1 MTETTYTRSR
11 RASLGG
17 LLLQLVAFSGALA
30 LSLATNSAATNYL
43 AWYLLGGVP
52 IWFVVLLVFR
62 QSELAALEALDLEEL
77 RRERQTG
84 GGGEALFDQGGA
96 GGLGFRV
103 AQARLVWMQ
112 RWLVPG
118 FGVATAI
125 YLALMGILL
134 WRRLAVRRLIGG
146 VELPGLA
153 IGGEGWPNLTNVP
166 IAMVILAILMLGI
179 FLLSRYTSGMG
190 RVREWQLLR
199 GCGSYMLGNA
209 LVTMALL
216 VCLGVQQYTAVAS
229 WEQALA
235 YAIPV
240 LMIVL
245 AIETLINFVL
255 DIYRPRAPG
264 VEPRACFDSRLLGL
278 LAEPGGI
285 ASSIAD
291 AINYQFGFQVSQ
303 TWFYK
308 LLERTFAWL
317 ILAGA
322 AALWLLT
329 CVVVVQPYEHVIIER
344 WGRQLNAR
352 HPLGPGLHFKRPW
365 PWEMARSYNTEQL
378 HEIHVG
384 YQKADAQPS
393 YDQALKNVLLWTD
406 DKHLGQE
413 HFDLLI
419 CPPLRK
425 GEEGP
430 VLPTSL
436 PGPDQGVASKESPVN
451 LIRMDAA
458 VQYRIRADRLD
469 LFTAGM
475 VDPHGAMRDIAWEEV
490 VRFCAATTA
499 EDLLAR
505 ELAQLGT
512 ILGQR
517 IAPRVENLGL
527 EVVYVGVTN
536 VHPEK
541 TVAEAYR
548 NVVKA
553 EQEKVAAI
561 REALVTENER
571 LSKVA
576 GDARSARLLANA
588 VERNRKASELVNDA
602 DKVLS
607 RVDPAVVD
615 EFSARLAEME
625 PLFRAHVD
633 AAARL
638 EWTQDQKRQV
648 DLEFEL
654 GLGQTVDQQEQAG
667 QAVVEAEKSEQ
678 AAAAALEAAAAE
690 LRQQAV
696 ARLGPVTAEALILGF
711 EAHVARTY
719 WEERLEAQFT
729 PARLEGE
736 AAAVLAKA
744 LAERWV
750 KEMKAA
756 KDLAQMRN
764 ERQAYRAAP
773 EVYKTRRLIEVLVD
787 GIKDARKFFL
797 AFDPGDRL
805 VRVRFITEDDLR
817 LEPTDI
823 RPERQR

>member
-1 MTETTYTRSR
+1 
-11 RASLGG
+11 
-17 LLLQLVAFSGALA
+17 
-30 LSLATNSAATNYL
+30 
-43 AWYLLGGVP
+43 
-52 IWFVVLLVFR
+52 
-62 QSELAALEALDLEEL
+62 
-77 RRERQTG
+77 
-84 GGGEALFDQGGA
+84 
-96 GGLGFRV
+96 
-103 AQARLVWMQ
+103 
-112 RWLVPG
+112 
-118 FGVATAI
+118 
-125 YLALMGILL
+125 
-134 WRRLAVRRLIGG
+134 
-146 VELPGLA
+146 
-153 IGGEGWPNLTNVP
+153 
-166 IAMVILAILMLGI
+166 
-179 FLLSRYTSGMG
+179 
-190 RVREWQLLR
+190 
-199 GCGSYMLGNA
+199 
-209 LVTMALL
+209 
-216 VCLGVQQYTAVAS
+216 
-229 WEQALA
+229 
-235 YAIPV
+235 
-240 LMIVL
+240 
-245 AIETLINFVL
+245 VL

-317 ILAGA
+317 VLAGA

-329 CVVVVQPYEHVIIER
+329 CVVVVQPYEHVIIQR
-344 WGRQLNAR
+344 WGRQLNAHR
-352 HPLGPGLHFKRPW
+352 PLEPGLHFKRPW
-365 PWEMARSYNTEQL
+365 PWEVARAYNTGQL

-384 YQKADAQPS
+384 FQKPDAQPN
-393 YDQALKNVLLWTD
+393 YEEAMKNVMLWTD
-406 DKHLGQE
+406 ERHLGQE

-419 CPPLRK
+419 CPPRRQA
-425 GEEGP
+425 EEGP

-436 PGPDQGVASKESPVN
+436 PGPDQGVAPKESPVN
-451 LIRMDAA
+451 LIRMDVA
-458 VQYRIRADRLD
+458 VQYHIRPDRLD

-475 VDPHGAMRDIAWEEV
+475 AEPHGAMRDIAWEEL

-499 EDLLAR
+499 EDLLAK
-505 ELAQLGT
+505 ELGQLGA
-512 ILGQR
+512 ILRQR

-588 VERNRKASELVNDA
+588 VERNRKASELVNDT

-607 RVDPAVVD
+607 GVDPAVVD

-638 EWTQDQKRQV
+638 EWTQEQKRQV

-654 GLGQTVDQQEQAG
+654 GLGQTVDQRDRAG
-667 QAVVEAEKSEQ
+667 QAVAEAQKSEQ
-678 AAAAALEAAAAE
+678 AAAAALAAAAAD
-690 LRQQAV
+690 LRRQAA
-696 ARLGPVTAEALILGF
+696 ARLGPPPAKALILGF
-711 EAHVARTY
+711 EARVARTY
-719 WEERLEAQFT
+719 WEEKLEAQFT

-736 AAAVLAKA
+736 AATVLAKA
-744 LAERWV
+744 LAERWA

-756 KDLAQMRN
+756 KDLAQMQN

-773 EVYKTRRLIEVLVD
+773 EVYMTRRLIEVLVE

-797 AFDPGDRL
+797 AFAPGDRL
-805 VRVRFITEDDLR
+805 VRVRFIAEDDLR

-823 RPERQR
+823 SPERRK